1 VEEHI
6 MGARLRT
13 KDLTWQE
20 LDGEVV
26 VLDLR
31 SSTYFVVN
39 GSGARL
45 WDLLADEA
53 TLEELAGELRAAYAL
68 PADVATAHV
77 EDFLRSLERSGLLDT

>member
-1 VEEHI
+1 

-13 KDLTWQE
+13 EDLTWQE

-31 SSTYFVVN
+31 SSTYFLVN

-45 WDLLADEA
+45 WELLADDA
-53 TLEELAGELRAAYAL
+53 TLTELAAELRAVYAL
-68 PADVATAHV
+68 SDDVAAAHADEFV
-77 EDFLRSLERSGLLDT
+77 RSLERTGLLDT